1 MKVRFND
8 FSQSS
13 KAVRSRVEEDERD
26 NNLAM
31 ENGVATNVNVN
42 DIDYDL
48 NNDIAELVNRQD
60 GHSDVE

>member
-13 KAVRSRVEEDERD
+13 KAVRSRAEEDERD

-48 NNDIAELVNRQD
+48 NNDVAELVNR
-60 GHSDVE
+60 

>member
-13 KAVRSRVEEDERD
+13 KAVRSRAEEDERD

>member
-1 MKVRFND
+1 VRFND

-13 KAVRSRVEEDERD
+13 KAVRSRAEEDERD

>member
-13 KAVRSRVEEDERD
+13 KAVRSRAEEDERD
-26 NNLAM
+26 NTLAM